1 MDETWITSSSAERKH
16 RRTTRIHH
24 KIIGV
29 IVGKPTKTHETIL
42 LFVMIFFLFRPSKTN
57 CL

>member
-29 IVGKPTKTHETIL
+29 IVGKPTKTYETIL
-42 LFVMIFFLFRPSKTN
+42 LFVMILFLFRPSKTN
-57 CL
+57 

>member
-1 MDETWITSSSAERKH
+1 MDEIWITSSSPERKN

-29 IVGKPTKTHETIL
+29 IVGKPTMTFETIL
-42 LFVMIFFLFRPSKTN
+42 LFV
-57 CL
+57 